1 MTKFLDKAGL
11 TRFWNRAKDYIDNH
25 SPAAALPG
33 TVEALAAADRVNL
46 LTGTNRGTEGWS
58 ASTSS
63 DGHILSKDRSPWAV
77 FDNQASTGAPGW
89 QTLLREVP
97 AGLFADGEEYVLSFR
112 AMATRSSGSGP
123 LTLDVSVGDAA
134 ATRTL
139 ADSGWFY
146 VETGGAE
153 KRYAVRLTGALAGAV
168 TKAGDFIKIAFVAGQ
183 NAGWAS
189 VAFTDLK
196 LERGTVATGYTPAP
210 ADGTEE
216 LRTRVAALTEALRE
230 VEAALNLAGAPV
242 CVVEEVGNVD
252 HINPTGFDD
261 GTLVLDDGGMKV
273 YESRYN
279 ASTKAWE
286 FVESER
292 WNDPETG
299 QPRADV
305 LYYDSTGRKFY
316 GWYDERAAESPVWI
330 ASPGFKFKTP
340 LPAAA
345 AEPAVLL
352 SDDGDTDETD
362 KNEET

>member
-46 LTGTNRGTEGWS
+46 LAGTNRGTEGWS
-58 ASTSS
+58 TSTSS
-63 DGHILSKDRSPWAV
+63 DGRILARDRIPWAA
-77 FDNQASTGAPGW
+77 FDNQASTGTPGW

-123 LTLDVSVGDAA
+123 LTLNVSVGDAA

-146 VETGGAE
+146 VETGGTE

-189 VAFTDLK
+189 VAFADLK

-216 LRTRVAALTEALRE
+216 LRSQVAALT
-230 VEAALNLAGAPV
+230 AALSAVTDHLNHQGVSV
-242 CVVEEVGNVD
+242 CVLAEVNYIDSVGPEQVPLNS
-252 HINPTGFDD
+252 
-261 GTLVLDDGGMKV
+261 LVLDESECCV
-273 YESRYN
+273 YQSVTNPVTRIR
-279 ASTKAWE
+279 E
-286 FVESER
+286 FVISER
-292 WNDPETG
+292 WNYPETNIC
-299 QPRADV
+299 RSDV
-305 LYYDSTGRKFY
+305 LYFCSGEFY
-316 GWYDERAAESPVWI
+316 WWDPDLDKLVKN
-330 ASPGFKFKTP
+330 PGMALYP
-340 LPAAA
+340 GIDVSLPAAEA
-345 AEPAVLL
+345 AEPAAL
-352 SDDGDTDETD
+352 SDGAGTGETD